1 MAHIVN
7 NPLSRFR
14 KHDRPLHARWG
25 DVAITAPTEGSWCQ
39 YDSAHQSA
47 QKRRGYGPGYVPEG
61 RPRVLPSKPKQHK
74 DHDEEYDNEES
85 STSLSQRSSSAINN
99 LNPRRLSMLLSRPK
113 PVEGGGGGRQQHQRD
128 IESGVDFAYKPIKH
142 DYSTEVAE
150 ISHNR
155 RSRFRYIP
163 ASPPYGDLEAIG
175 PRSQS
180 AAPYD
185 RVSRI
190 ERSDGPRRHQGH
202 SALWYEDDVDD
213 YDEEENRDRRAYR
226 GSFYPRRMVGSEK
239 KKRYSSRRMTTV
251 MVPDAEDIYG

>member
-1 MAHIVN
+1 MANIVP
-7 NPLSRFR
+7 NPLNRFR
-14 KHDRPLHARWG
+14 KHDSSRPLHARWG
-25 DVAITAPTEGSWCQ
+25 DVSITAPTEGSWCQ

-47 QKRRGYGPGYVPEG
+47 QKRCGYGPGYVPER
-61 RPRVLPSKPKQHK
+61 RPRVLPSRPKQHP
-74 DHDEEYDNEES
+74 DHDKDEES
-85 STSLSQRSSSAINN
+85 STSSSQRNSFAINN

-113 PVEGGGGGRQQHQRD
+113 PVEGGGEGRQRQRD

-163 ASPPYGDLEAIG
+163 TSPPYGDLEAIG
-175 PRSQS
+175 PHSQS
-180 AAPYD
+180 ASPYD
-185 RVSRI
+185 QDSWV

-202 SALWYEDDVDD
+202 SALRYEDDIDDD
-213 YDEEENRDRRAYR
+213 YEEEDRDHRAYR
-226 GSFYPRRMVGSEK
+226 GSFYPRRMVGLE

>member
-7 NPLSRFR
+7 NPLNRFR

-39 YDSAHQSA
+39 YDSAHQS

-61 RPRVLPSKPKQHK
+61 RPRVLPSRPKQHEV
-74 DHDEEYDNEES
+74 HDEEDDEKS
-85 STSLSQRSSSAINN
+85 STSSSQRSSSAINN

-113 PVEGGGGGRQQHQRD
+113 PVEAGGGGRQRQRD

-150 ISHNR
+150 VSHNR

-163 ASPPYGDLEAIG
+163 ASPPYGELEAIG

-180 AAPYD
+180 ASPYD

-190 ERSDGPRRHQGH
+190 ERSDGPRQHQGH
-202 SALWYEDDVDD
+202 SALRYEDDIDDD
-213 YDEEENRDRRAYR
+213 YDEDDRDRRAYR
-226 GSFYPRRMVGSEK
+226 GSFYPRRVMGSE

>member
-1 MAHIVN
+1 MANI
-7 NPLSRFR
+7 NPLNRFR
-14 KHDRPLHARWG
+14 KYDSSRPLHARWG

-39 YDSAHQSA
+39 YDNANSAP
-47 QKRRGYGPGYVPEG
+47 KRRGYGPGYVPEG
-61 RPRVLPSKPKQHK
+61 RPRVLPSRPKRRE
-74 DHDEEYDNEES
+74 DHEEDDDDDEEG
-85 STSLSQRSSSAINN
+85 STSLSQRSSSSINS

-113 PVEGGGGGRQQHQRD
+113 PVEGSGGGRRQRD

-155 RSRFRYIP
+155 TSRFRYIP
-163 ASPPYGDLEAIG
+163 ASPRYGELEAIG

-180 AAPYD
+180 ASPYD
-185 RVSRI
+185 PASRV
-190 ERSDGPRRHQGH
+190 ERADGPRRHLGH
-202 SALWYEDDVDD
+202 SALRYEDDIDDD
-213 YDEEENRDRRAYR
+213 YDEEDWDRRAHRASVYSKR
-226 GSFYPRRMVGSEK
+226 VLGSSAEK

>member
-7 NPLSRFR
+7 NSLSRFR

-47 QKRRGYGPGYVPEG
+47 QKRRGYVPEG
-61 RPRVLPSKPKQHK
+61 HPRVLPSKPKKHEV
-74 DHDEEYDNEES
+74 HDEDDDEDEKS
-85 STSLSQRSSSAINN
+85 SASSSQRSSSAINN

-113 PVEGGGGGRQQHQRD
+113 PVEAGRGRQRQRD

-163 ASPPYGDLEAIG
+163 ASPPYGDLEANG

-180 AAPYD
+180 ASPYD

-190 ERSDGPRRHQGH
+190 ERADGPRRQLGH
-202 SALWYEDDVDD
+202 SALQYEDDIDD
-213 YDEEENRDRRAYR
+213 DYYDEEDRDRQAYR
-226 GSFYPRRMVGSEK
+226 DSFYPRRMVGLEK